1 MCIRDREY
9 IDKKSRDFFGKKIN
23 IRFGTGIKVQ
33 NQPKSDKAE
42 KTQKAVKSSQILDP
56 YEKIIIE
63 ELGGQ
68 EIN

>member
-1 MCIRDREY
+1 MLLPLDSK
-9 IDKKSRDFFGKKIN
+9 KKSKI
-23 IRFGTGIKVQ
+23 
-33 NQPKSDKAE
+33 QPKNEKAE
-42 KTQKAVKSSQILDP
+42 KNQKTAKSSKNLDP